1 MSLISE
7 IFVTVP
13 IVVSL
18 SYLSLLQVKFYS
30 DTLKETK
37 KYKVEIIQENENF
50 ESEEIEFEKYLERK
64 KYLTIGQ

>member
-1 MSLISE
+1 MSLLSE

-30 DTLKETK
+30 NALKETK
-37 KYKVEIIQENENF
+37 KFKVEIFKEEENVEN
-50 ESEEIEFEKYLERK
+50 EEIEFEKYLERK
-64 KYLTIGQ
+64 KYLSIGK